1 MRFRLDFFGG
11 NGYKNCLCIF
21 MFSGSTCAALKF
33 YCAIMSRAAK
43 TLSSSIHTDY
53 RAKRTAWK
61 ASFFF
66 FPPVAA
72 CELALVSYILI
83 SASSWQT
90 HLLHSDTVKCLQWAV
105 NVKSFLIIT
114 FFFFFCRYCSFESFQ
129 SWRVIIPEVKTRGAG
144 SFMYDVMYFLRHSF
158 SWLLK
163 LLFTAVLQ
171 AAA

>member
-1 MRFRLDFFGG
+1 
-11 NGYKNCLCIF
+11 

-61 ASFFF
+61 ASFFS
-66 FPPVAA
+66 VAA

-90 HLLHSDTVKCLQWAV
+90 HLLHSDTVKSLQWAV

-114 FFFFFCRYCSFESFQ
+114 FFLLLLSLLFPRIVAELVSNYSWGENKKSWFIYLWCYVFFKTFVFMAFRALIYCSLTS
-129 SWRVIIPEVKTRGAG
+129 SRLTWITTP
-144 SFMYDVMYFLRHSF
+144 
-158 SWLLK
+158 WL
-163 LLFTAVLQ
+163 
-171 AAA
+171 